1 MAAVKGGMVIEA
13 LRDDFRIALRRLA
26 QRPGFT
32 AVALITLALGLGANI
47 AIFTLVDATILQRL
61 PVARP
66 DELVRLGDDDNCCVN
81 SGLQTAF
88 SLFSY
93 SAYLHLR
100 ERLPELASLA
110 AFQASAQPTGIRRA
124 GTTITESIPGKWVS
138 GNYFMTF
145 GVQPAAGRLLDARDD
160 DAGADPVFVMSHRAW
175 LTRFGGD
182 RSLVGAA
189 FLVSGKPMT
198 LVGVAGEGFFG
209 ETLGP
214 DPAAVWLP
222 LGHEPY
228 GRGVASLLQ
237 RSDQDWLYLIGRMKF
252 GITRRDVE
260 RRATTELRSW
270 LAAQPFLRGSDREQI
285 PRQSIPVVAA
295 AGGVSVLRYTYAGP
309 LTLLFATSLLVL
321 LIAAANLANLLLA
334 RTDPGQIAI
343 QAALGASRGRLVQ
356 QSLSEGLL
364 LALAGAAIGMLVASF
379 STRAAVSLT
388 FAGAQYLPFDVHPS
402 ASVLAFASA
411 LAIVTGVLFAAAPAW
426 AMARTNPSD
435 SLGSA
440 GRNAAQRSFLPRRS
454 LVVAQV
460 AMSLVL
466 LAGAGLLTESLSRL
480 EQQPLGFKTEGRVV
494 ARIGP
499 AAPADDLSRLAAYY
513 DRMLARLRQV
523 PGVLDATY
531 SRYSPMEGNNWQSVI
546 SILGRPASSQRE
558 SASWNR
564 IGPRY
569 FETLGTRVVRGRT
582 IDERDTAN
590 APRVAVV
597 NESFVRRFF
606 PDSDPLGAR
615 LGIGGPEHAG
625 DLEIVGVTEDVK
637 YTAAQRPARPMFFI
651 PALQVVAYEDASAR
665 NIQLRSLLM
674 GAVELHVA
682 PGTENIDS
690 ALRRALGEIDPD
702 LTVVRVLSMPTQ
714 VSLNFRLNRL
724 MARLTA
730 AYGLLALVVAAVG
743 LYGVTAYTVARRTR
757 EIGVRMALGAGRASV
772 ITEVL
777 RGALTQTGIGLLVGL
792 PMAGLATGAMAS
804 LLFGVTAHDPM
815 VFARAAL
822 VLVLSAAVAAVV
834 PARRAASIDPAR
846 ALRSD

>member
-1 MAAVKGGMVIEA
+1 MFIEN
-13 LRDDFRIALRRLA
+13 LRDDLRLAVRRLA

-32 AVALITLALGLGANI
+32 AVALLTLALGLGANI
-47 AIFTLVDATILQRL
+47 AIFTLVDATILRRL
-61 PVARP
+61 PVTRP
-66 DELVRLGDDDNCCVN
+66 DELVRLGDNDNCCVN
-81 SGLQTAF
+81 SGFQTAY

-100 ERLPELASLA
+100 ERAPELASLA
-110 AFQASAQPTGIRRA
+110 AFQASVQPTGIRRV
-124 GTTITESIPGKWVS
+124 GTTVTESIPGKWVS
-138 GNYFMTF
+138 GNYFATF
-145 GVQPAAGRLLDARDD
+145 GVRPAAGRLLEPHDD
-160 DAGADPVFVMSHRAW
+160 EAGAEPVFVISHRAW
-175 LTRFGGD
+175 LTRYGGD
-182 RSLVGAA
+182 PSVVGAA

-198 LVGVAGEGFFG
+198 LVGVAAQEFFG

-237 RSDQDWLYLIGRMKF
+237 RPDQDWLYLIGRMKP
-252 GITRRDVE
+252 GITRMEVE

-270 LAAQPFLRGSDREQI
+270 LAAQPFLRADARKEI
-285 PRQSIPVVAA
+285 DRQSIPIVAA
-295 AGGVSVLRYTYAGP
+295 AGGVTVLRYTYAAP
-309 LTLLFATSLLVL
+309 LTLLFATSLIVL

-334 RTDPGQIAI
+334 RTDPAQIAI
-343 QAALGASRGRLVQ
+343 QTALGASRGRLVQ

-364 LALAGAAIGMLVASF
+364 LAVAGAAIGMLVASV

-402 ASVLAFASA
+402 ASVLAFAFA
-411 LAIVTGVLFAAAPAW
+411 LAVVTGVLFAAAPAW

-435 SLGSA
+435 ALGGA
-440 GRNAAQRSFLPRRS
+440 GRNSEQRSFLPRRS

-466 LAGAGLLTESLSRL
+466 LTGAGLLTESLSRL
-480 EQQPLGFKTEGRVV
+480 EQQPLGFKTEGRIV
-494 ARIGP
+494 ARIAP
-499 AAPADDLSRLAAYY
+499 WRAPADDLFRLAAYY
-513 DRMLARLRQV
+513 NRMLARLRQI

-531 SRYSPMEGNNWQSVI
+531 SRYSPMEGNNWQSGI
-546 SILGRPASSQRE
+546 SILGRPTAAQPE

-597 NESFVRRFF
+597 NESFIRRFF
-606 PDSDPLGAR
+606 PDSDPLGRR

-625 DLEIVGVTEDVK
+625 DFEIVGITEDVK
-637 YTAAQRPARPMFFI
+637 YIAAQRPARPMFFI
-651 PALQVVAYEDASAR
+651 PALQVTAYEDASAR
-665 NIQLRSLLM
+665 SVQLRSLLM

-682 PGTENIDS
+682 PGIDIEPM
-690 ALRRALGEIDPD
+690 LRRALGEIDPD

-757 EIGVRMALGAGRASV
+757 EIGVRMALGADRSSV
-772 ITEVL
+772 IAEVL

-792 PMAGLATGAMAS
+792 PAAVLAMGALAS
-804 LLFGVTAHDPM
+804 LLFGVTSHDPI
-815 VFARAAL
+815 VFAQAAL
-822 VLVLSAAVAAVV
+822 VLVLNAALAAVV